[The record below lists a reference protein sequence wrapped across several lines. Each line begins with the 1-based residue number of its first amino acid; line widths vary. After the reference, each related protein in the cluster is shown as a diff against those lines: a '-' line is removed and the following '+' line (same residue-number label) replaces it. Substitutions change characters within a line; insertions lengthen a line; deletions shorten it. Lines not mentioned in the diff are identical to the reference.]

1 MRIIKNES
9 DYKNKFGDT
18 STVFRLNLYDDET
31 LVDTTNKSLK
41 LNIANKNGLVLSK
54 DITTDYS
61 GYITFDFSDPELQ
74 KLTPD
79 HYLLEY
85 EYPLPNGDVAKYP
98 TTGGLAFTI
107 TSNLKETKGS
117 LVPNITFDEVL
128 TAVDE
133 KIAVYLA
140 TVKKGDKGDT
150 GDTGATGQNGK
161 DGQDSDVLSTKDNN
175 FTGSNTFTKPINSDI
190 TGKAANASHADRATS
205 AETANDPNAVKL
217 SDNQTITGENTFTKE
232 TTFSQPIN
240 GAIKAKDVNF
250 TDLAVVAKNMIA
262 YAGVWYVANQSIANS
277 PISGW
282 YTIEVIPTTDAG
294 AGAIKVVST
303 AYWQGAY
310 ITNVGSGT
318 LGAWV
323 RLAEDGN
330 VVHNSGNET
339 IVGDK
344 TFTGNTSLSTASV
357 SGTFSVAGSLPQQSF
372 SKTFLGANFNFNFV
386 KQGQI
391 IFMSC
396 YATSKTTTAS
406 GTFTSL
412 FSSIY
417 PSGWE
422 PAYNQ
427 QGGIVLSDSTT
438 IFPIFINT
446 GDISIRGNAIPS
458 GTANLTINIFYVSKA
473 G

>member
-1 MRIIKNES
+1 MRIIKNLDDS
-9 DYKNKFGDT
+9 RTKYGDT
-18 STVFRLNLYDDET
+18 NTIFRLNLLNNEE
-31 LVDTTNKSLK
+31 LVDTTNKTLR
-41 LNIANKNGLVLSK
+41 LNIANESGLVLSK
-54 DITTDYS
+54 EITTDFS
-61 GYITFDFSDPELQ
+61 GYIELDFSDPELQ

-85 EYPLPNGDVAKYP
+85 EYTLPDGDVAKYP

-107 TSNLKETKGS
+107 TSNLKETNGS

-150 GDTGATGQNGK
+150 GDTGERGNDGIDGK
-161 DGQDSDVLSTKDNN
+161 NGQDSDVMQSKDNI
-175 FTGSNTFTKPINSDI
+175 FTGSNTFT
-190 TGKAANASHADRATS
+190 
-205 AETANDPNAVKL
+205 
-217 SDNQTITGENTFTKE
+217 
-232 TTFSQPIN
+232 QPIN
-240 GAIKAKDVNF
+240 GVFNTRLATF
-250 TDLAVVAKNMIA
+250 TDLAVVAKNMTA
-262 YAGVWYVANQSIANS
+262 YAGVWYVVNQSIANS
-277 PISGW
+277 PMSGW
-282 YTIEVIPTTDAG
+282 YTITVIPTTDPG
-294 AGAIKVVST
+294 AGFIKVVST
-303 AYWQGAY
+303 AYWQGVY

-323 RLAEDGN
+323 RLAENGS
-330 VVHNSGNET
+330 VIHNTGNET
-339 IVGDK
+339 ADGTK
-344 TFTGNTSLSTASV
+344 TFIKQITASGGIKGDLIGNATTANDPNAVHKTGNETVAGNKSLTGNNSFFGNTSLTDTTV
-357 SGTFSVAGSLPQQSF
+357 SGLLSVTGSLPQQSF
-372 SKTFLGANFNFNFV
+372 SKTFLGTNFNFNFV
-386 KQGQI
+386 KQGQL

-396 YATSKTTTAS
+396 YATSKTTINS

-412 FSSIY
+412 FTSIY

-438 IFPIFINT
+438 SFPIFINT
-446 GDISIRGNAIPS
+446 GDISIRGNSIPS
-458 GTANLTINIFYVSKA
+458 GTANLTINVFYIGKV